1 MKKMVL
7 YLLTIF
13 IYSCNQNPIFNE
25 RPYIVNEIDI
35 GHLSEKYH
43 KAIIYKSESNAT
55 VNESLQVRVADGKGE
70 RTLQVFEKYDL
81 LKSYYFRDTVLCLII
96 EDTSGYLIKTDT
108 VFIDC
113 KSL

>member
-1 MKKMVL
+1 MVL

-55 VNESLQVRVADGKGE
+55 VNESI
-70 RTLQVFEKYDL
+70 L
-81 LKSYYFRDTVLCLII
+81 LDIFKKRRR
-96 EDTSGYLIKTDT
+96 KH
-108 VFIDC
+108 
-113 KSL
+113 